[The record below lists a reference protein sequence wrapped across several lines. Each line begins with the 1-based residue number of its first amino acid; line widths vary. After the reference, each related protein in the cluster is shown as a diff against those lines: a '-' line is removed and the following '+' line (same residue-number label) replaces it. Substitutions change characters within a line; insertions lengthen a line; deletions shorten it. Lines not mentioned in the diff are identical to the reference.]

1 MISRS
6 GSFSLLLTLG
16 ITGLAPAQEALPAAN
31 KPFLRLEAQ
40 GPTSNVTSL
49 AFSPDGETLY
59 AAGFDKVVRV
69 WGRNPKTGRF
79 ELDEKRYFRV
89 PINPGT
95 EGAINAMALSPDGE
109 WLAVGGLGVARLY
122 PGFFESAGR
131 LWPVAGLTP
140 DVRYDQGQIY
150 VFSTRRPEVHVLRG

>member
-1 MISRS
+1 MIGRS
-6 GSFSLLLTLG
+6 GSFALLL
-16 ITGLAPAQEALPAAN
+16 ILAMTASTPGQEAPPAAN
-31 KPFLRLEAQ
+31 KPLLRLEAQ

-49 AFSPDGETLY
+49 AFSPDGDTLY

-69 WGRNPKTGRF
+69 WGRNSKTGLF

-109 WLAVGGLGVARLY
+109 WLAVGG
-122 PGFFESAGR
+122 
-131 LWPVAGLTP
+131 
-140 DVRYDQGQIY
+140 
-150 VFSTRRPEVHVLRG
+150 RG